1 MIPMKAT
8 SSQDKRFR
16 LRPEVILRRKAEFDR
31 AFAEGFRSVGRMISV
46 HVVPNDLGHC
56 RLGMAVSRAVGGAV
70 LRNRIRRQ
78 LREAFRLNQH
88 GFPVACDIVLVP
100 RRPWKAP
107 AFDEIADEFVTLV
120 KKSLERRAV
129 P

>member
-16 LRPEVILRRKAEFDR
+16 LRPEMILRRKAEFDR
-31 AFAEGFRSVGRMISV
+31 AFREGNRSVGRMISV
-46 HVVPNDLGHC
+46 HVIPNDLGHC

-78 LREAFRLNQH
+78 LRDAFRLNRH
-88 GFPVACDIVLVP
+88 SFPVACDIVIVP
-100 RRPWKAP
+100 RRPWRSP
-107 AFDEIADEFVTLV
+107 AFNEIADEFVALV
-120 KKSLERRAV
+120 KKSVERRAA

>member
-1 MIPMKAT
+1 MVSMKAT
-8 SSQDKRFR
+8 SSQDKRLW
-16 LRPEVILRRKAEFDR
+16 LRREMILRRKAEFDR
-31 AFAEGFRSVGRMISV
+31 AFRKGFRSVGRMISV
-46 HVVPNDLGHC
+46 HVIPNDLGHC

-88 GFPVACDIVLVP
+88 SFPVACDIVIVP
-100 RRPWKAP
+100 RRPWRSP
-107 AFDEIADEFVTLV
+107 AFNEIADEFVKVV
-120 KKSLERRAV
+120 KKTLERRAG